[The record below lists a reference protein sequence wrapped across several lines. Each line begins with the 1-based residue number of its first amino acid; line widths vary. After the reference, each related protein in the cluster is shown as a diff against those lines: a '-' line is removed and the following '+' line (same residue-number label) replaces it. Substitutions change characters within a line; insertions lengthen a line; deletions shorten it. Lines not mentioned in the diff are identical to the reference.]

1 MLTRS
6 SKKAKFHT
14 ISGYTS
20 ISSFKNTINNDRL
33 LDYLDLL
40 NSKKKEISFESLEII
55 SKSNIKKERKT
66 SFEYIVKNGRVFE
79 SDIFEEIKRRMKINN
94 DLKNLIDL
102 QDNKDKQI
110 KCNLT
115 KDFLLNYKPM
125 VILGGALYS
134 KEREIFGYPDLIVS
148 GKFIKKYFCE
158 DKDYDY
164 NNNYNHKN
172 NKNNKKRKFYDLN
185 DNKSNIIKTDIDG
198 NNIPYEKIQDMKYYI
213 IDVKS
218 SSLDLIAKGKTLSNN
233 KDYNFYKFQV
243 YSYNNCLNS
252 LFEENNLTN
261 NVDIG
266 FLLGRKYKA
275 RINKEDIYYSCF
287 QNLACINFTNEFIE
301 KNDEYCRIGKKWL
314 IKDLRCNFSQFCLN
328 PINRKELY
336 PNMKNSLEGDYR
348 RIKKRIADVNGEITQ
363 LYYCGVDKRIECQ
376 NKGIMN
382 LNDEKI
388 NSDLLG
394 FKNKANEEIIKKMLE
409 LNKSDKYIYI
419 NKELN
424 NYMDWQDKNEYEF
437 FVDFETYSKSN
448 ISGPDEDIIYMI
460 GVCYEEEFKC
470 FIINNKY
477 NIKKSIKKR
486 NDENEDLNCD
496 LSNYVLCHN
505 EYDLINRF
513 TDYIYS
519 KNNSET
525 DNSVYKKDARLIHWS
540 NFEERVFSSKIE
552 KYSLNKK
559 RFTLNWYDLCNVFKY
574 TNSPILIKKCWNFKL
589 KDITNKMCEYNFINL
604 KWPDLEDGLLSSFMA
619 KDIYENNDKHNKNNF
634 IIDITEYN
642 YIDCKTMYNILNF
655 IRNY

>member
-6 SKKAKFHT
+6 SKRVKIHS
-14 ISGYTS
+14 ISEYTS

-33 LDYLDLL
+33 LDYLELL
-40 NSKKKEISFESLEII
+40 NNKKREISLDTLEI
-55 SKSNIKKERKT
+55 KPKQDNLKKERKS
-66 SFEYIVKNGRVFE
+66 SFEYIVENGRIFE
-79 SDIFEEIKRRMKINN
+79 EDVFEEIKRRMKINK
-94 DLKNLIDL
+94 DLRQLFDL
-102 QDNKDKQI
+102 RDSEDKQI
-110 KCNLT
+110 KCDLT
-115 KDFLLNYKPM
+115 KEFLLNRKPM

-158 DKDYDY
+158 DKDCDY
-164 NNNYNHKN
+164 NYENEK
-172 NKNNKKRKFYDLN
+172 KKKRKFYDLN
-185 DNKSNIIKTDIDG
+185 DNKSNITKRDIDG
-198 NNIPYEKIQDMKYYI
+198 NNIPYKKIQNTKYYI

-218 SSLDLIAKGKTLSNN
+218 SSLDLISRGDFLSNN

-252 LFEENNLTN
+252 LFEENNLEN

-266 FLLGRKYKA
+266 FLLGRKYKT
-275 RINKEDIYYSCF
+275 RINKEDVYYSCF

-301 KNDEYCRIGKKWL
+301 KNDEYCRIGKQWL
-314 IKDLRCNFSQFCLN
+314 VKDLGSNFSKFCLN

-336 PNMKNSLEGDYR
+336 PNMKNYLEGDYR

-376 NKGIMN
+376 KMGIMD
-382 LNDEKI
+382 LNDERI
-388 NSDLLG
+388 NSDILG

-419 NKELN
+419 DKELN
-424 NYMDWQDKNEYEF
+424 NCMDWQDKNEYEF

-477 NIKKSIKKR
+477 EIKKHIKKR
-486 NDENEDLNCD
+486 KNEDLNCD
-496 LSNYVLCHN
+496 LSNYVLCHD

-519 KNNSET
+519 KNNSKT
-525 DNSVYKKDARLIHWS
+525 DNCVYKKNARLIHWS

-574 TNSPILIKKCWNFKL
+574 TDSPILIKKCWNFKL
-589 KDITNKMCEYNFINL
+589 KDITNKMCEYNFIDL